1 MLMREYGKRRGVN
14 AKIGTEYE
22 IDLNRDFPC
31 QHCGETIYVGLAD
44 GKTHNRDG
52 TLHEHA
58 Q

>member
-1 MLMREYGKRRGVN
+1 MREYGKRRGVN